1 MRKTEK
7 SRAGL
12 YFFTTVVAVYV
23 LIAFFRPEATLDSLL
38 FSLEIF
44 KKIIPVFGLVF
55 LIMFITNY
63 FVTPDIIAKYLSKS
77 SGSKKWAIAIGGGII
92 SSGPIYMWYPM
103 LKQLH
108 KKGVSYGF
116 ISAFLYCK
124 AIKIPL
130 MPMLSFYFGLKY
142 MIILTVVM
150 IVVSVIQGL
159 MLEKIFFEE

>member
-1 MRKTEK
+1 M
-7 SRAGL
+7 
-12 YFFTTVVAVYV
+12 YV
-23 LIAFFRPEATLDSLL
+23 LIAFFKPEAALDSVL
-38 FSLEIF
+38 FALEIF
-44 KKIIPVFGLVF
+44 KKIIPVFGFVF
-55 LIMFITNY
+55 LIMLITNY
-63 FVTPDIIAKYLSKS
+63 FVTPDIIAKHLGKS
-77 SGSKKWAIAIGGGII
+77 SGFKKWTIAVAGGVI

-108 KKGVSYGF
+108 EKGVSYGF

-142 MIILTVVM
+142 MIILTAVM

-159 MLEKIFFEE
+159 IFEKIFFEE